1 MANGRLESDPLFLGL
16 TRPAMAFGV
25 TYTWFLVEAFV
36 LVIYFINT
44 SDAVGLAISA
54 PLLHG
59 IGYFICAKEPRFMD
73 MIITKFTKCMK
84 CKNARFHGGAQSFD
98 LY

>member
-25 TYTWFLVEAFV
+25 TYLWFMLNAMTWIL
-36 LVIYFINT
+36 YFINT
-44 SDAVGLAISA
+44 SDFVWMIIGA
-54 PLLHG
+54 PTIHG
-59 IGYFICAKEPRFMD
+59 IGYFICSKEPRFMD
-73 MIITKFTKCMK
+73 ILLIKGGKCMK
-84 CKNARFHGGAQSFD
+84 CKNARYHGNTQSYD

>member
-25 TYTWFLVEAFV
+25 TYTWFMLNAMTWI
-36 LVIYFINT
+36 LYFINT
-44 SDAVGLAISA
+44 SDFLWVFVGA
-54 PLLHG
+54 PTIHG
-59 IGYFICAKEPRFMD
+59 IGYFICSKEPRIMD
-73 MIITKFTKCMK
+73 IIMIKGSKCMK
-84 CKNARFHGGAQSFD
+84 CKNARFHGGTQSFD